1 MKEVILVTGGCRS
14 GKSDYALRVA
24 NTSYS
29 GDKYFLATC
38 VPADEE
44 MTDRVR
50 RHQADRGDDW
60 RTVECPTDIPGAL
73 CRLDEAAG
81 VVLID
86 CLTLWVTNL
95 METADTHDAMVERAE
110 ALCTAVAKAPFSV
123 IMVTNEVGCGIV
135 PENRL
140 ARLFRDFV
148 GLVNQ
153 RMAACSDRVVW
164 MVAGNPVAVKG
175 EAV

>member
-1 MKEVILVTGGCRS
+1 MKEVVLVTGGCRS
-14 GKSDYALRVA
+14 GKSDYALSLA
-24 NTSYS
+24 NARYS
-29 GDKYFLATC
+29 GNKYFFATC
-38 VPADEE
+38 VPADAE

-50 RHQADRGDDW
+50 RHQRDRGGEW
-60 RTVECPTDIPGAL
+60 HTVECPTDIPGEL
-73 CRLDEAAG
+73 EKLGNAAD

-95 METADTHDAMVERAE
+95 LATNETQDAMERRAKE
-110 ALCTAVAKAPFSV
+110 LCRAITDAPCSV

-140 ARLFRDFV
+140 ARVFRDFV

-153 RMAACSDRVVW
+153 RMSACSDRVVW
-164 MVAGNPVAVKG
+164 LVSGNPVVVKG
-175 EAV
+175 DAA